1 LQGNALISAD
11 EVSDASFQRDK
22 GELRMWAVSQ
32 PPTLQEIL
40 ETERLREEYKKCAQ
54 ALAACNPAAKIE
66 PSKQRKL
73 IYPLIERMV
82 MIGAPADA
90 AVAKGN
96 DNGRSFRCFCTYILT
111 SLFSSFGTIY

>member
-1 LQGNALISAD
+1 
-11 EVSDASFQRDK
+11 
-22 GELRMWAVSQ
+22 MWAVSQ

-111 SLFSSFGTIY
+111 SLFSSFWNDLLIFGSIVFYYLLTSNLCDVD